1 MQGINIYIFLGV
13 GLLDRIFFFFFG
25 VAFES
30 YRDRGMGGFLSINL
44 VQVEVLRIREKKKFD
59 QTEETKKT
67 D

>member
-1 MQGINIYIFLGV
+1 
-13 GLLDRIFFFFFG
+13 

-67 D
+67 Y